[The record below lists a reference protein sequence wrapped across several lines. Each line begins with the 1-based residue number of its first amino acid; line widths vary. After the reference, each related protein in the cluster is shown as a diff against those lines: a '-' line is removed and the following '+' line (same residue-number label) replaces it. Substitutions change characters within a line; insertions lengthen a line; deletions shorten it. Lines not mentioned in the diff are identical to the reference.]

1 MLNKWRGN
9 ADWRKSA
16 CLTILAVTIVALP
29 TIAVAQNSLG
39 IGTGEATT
47 PSTGLFA
54 GTMAWINAMQQD
66 FYRSLTGALKQ
77 MREEPGQL
85 WILISLSF
93 AYGVFHAAG
102 PGHGKAVISSYMLAN
117 EVVLRR
123 GIVLSFLSA
132 MLQGATAIIVMGLVF
147 LLFRGTSIS
156 MGDAAGFLEVASY
169 ALIAGF
175 GAYLLIRKLRPL
187 LFRQVVPISLS
198 AAGTGHNH
206 VHHRHVHDHHAHDH
220 HDHDHHH
227 SGDGEVCETCG
238 HSHAP
243 EPHMLKGDQFDWRS
257 AWAAIAAVGIRPCS
271 GALIVL
277 TFAFLNQLWWG
288 GIASV
293 IAMSIGTAITVSALA
308 SLAVLAKSAALRVSG
323 SGVMGRSVH
332 SAIEIAGATFILVIG
347 LVLLTA
353 KLSA

>member
-1 MLNKWRGN
+1 MLINWGGGT
-9 ADWRKSA
+9 DWRKSA
-16 CLTILAVTIVALP
+16 CLTGLVIATIVLP
-29 TIAVAQNSLG
+29 SVAAAQNSLG

-77 MREEPGQL
+77 MREEPAQL
-85 WILISLSF
+85 WILIGLSF

-117 EVVLRR
+117 EVVLKR
-123 GIVLSFLSA
+123 GIILSFLSA
-132 MLQGATAIIVMGLVF
+132 FLQGATAIIVMGLVF

-175 GAYLLIRKLRPL
+175 GAYLLIRKLKPL
-187 LFRQVVPISLS
+187 FFRQVAPISLS

-206 VHHRHVHDHHAHDH
+206 VHDGHVHDHHAHDH
-220 HDHDHHH
+220 HHH
-227 SGDGEVCETCG
+227 GDGEVCETCG

-243 EPHMLKGDQFDWRS
+243 EPHMLRGEQFDWRS

-277 TFAFLNQLWWG
+277 TFAFLNQLWLG

-293 IAMSIGTAITVSALA
+293 IAMSIGTAITVSVLA
-308 SLAVLAKSAALRVSG
+308 CMAVLAKSAAMRVSG
-323 SGVMGRSVH
+323 SGVMGKSVH
-332 SAIEIAGATFILVIG
+332 TAIEIAGASFILVIG

-353 KLSA
+353 KLSV

>member
-9 ADWRKSA
+9 ADWRQPA
-16 CLTILAVTIVALP
+16 CLTILALTIFALP
-29 TIAVAQNSLG
+29 SVAAAQNSLG

-77 MREEPGQL
+77 MREDPAQL
-85 WILISLSF
+85 WILIGLSF

-132 MLQGATAIIVMGLVF
+132 LLQGATAIIVMGLVF

-175 GAYLLIRKLRPL
+175 GAYLLVRKLKPL
-187 LFRQVVPISLS
+187 LFRQPVPISLS
-198 AAGTGHNH
+198 AAGTGHG
-206 VHHRHVHDHHAHDH
+206 HVHDHHSHDH
-220 HDHDHHH
+220 HTHGHHH

-277 TFAFLNQLWWG
+277 TFAFLNQLWLG

-293 IAMSIGTAITVSALA
+293 IAMSIGTAITVSILA
-308 SLAVLAKSAALRVSG
+308 SLAVLAKSAAMRVSG
-323 SGVMGRSVH
+323 SGVMGRTVH

-347 LVLLTA
+347 LLLLTA
-353 KLSA
+353 KLSV